1 MPSSGAGGWRRK
13 SEEYI
18 TNKSSALFTS
28 RTGLKTKFHT
38 KMVTIWFFPGKKGER
53 RWHSTTAEARGTPRW
68 PPFIVWVCVYTHSHC
83 AYIGGTNRRWLWV
96 WIYGGGV
103 WGDLFEELMYA
114 LHKLFW
120 AFFFILKKTRLS
132 IWWCCIEHHC
142 PTKDSQT
149 DALFF
154 SLFPTWSYQYLDL
167 REWKQS

>member
-120 AFFFILKKTRLS
+120 AFFFILKKNPPFNMMMLHRASLS
-132 IWWCCIEHHC
+132 NKRFPNRC
-142 PTKDSQT
+142 S
-149 DALFF
+149 LFF
-154 SLFPTWSYQYLDL
+154 LSFQRDPINIWI
-167 REWKQS
+167 